1 MNQPESFDFND
12 LMQELHSMP
21 GISVEVIEENNLRVH
36 NALKDYYVD
45 LDSEMIAFV
54 QVLPHPT
61 GQGDCL
67 MVEMETGDFVII
79 GADDYWFNVPEE
91 DEAEDDYD
99 LLSQTSNGHKQ
110 DLQSQASADEGYD
123 EDEEVLTPSVRE
135 YEGYINDF
143 LKNIANEDNLEE
155 KADLF
160 EMYYFF
166 AQRAIAC
173 GINFEKWLDKL
184 EAGLE
189 KAPQLEA
196 LLKKQREEY

>member
-1 MNQPESFDFND
+1 
-12 LMQELHSMP
+12 MQELHSMP

-45 LDSEMIAFV
+45 LDTEMIAFV

-79 GADDYWFNVPEE
+79 GADDYWFNIPEDDE
-91 DEAEDDYD
+91 DEDD
-99 LLSQTSNGHKQ
+99 LLFQASNGHKE
-110 DLQSQASADEGYD
+110 DLQLQAQALADEEYND
-123 EDEEVLTPSVRE
+123 DEEVLTPSVRE
-135 YEGYINDF
+135 YEGYIKDF
-143 LKNIANEDNLEE
+143 LKNISNEDNLEE
-155 KADLF
+155 KADFF

-173 GINFEKWLDKL
+173 GINFEKWLDRL

-189 KAPQLEA
+189 KAPKLEA